1 MRQATIALG
10 ACVAALALSGG
21 GALAQNSAAPNDV
34 QSTYQAAQQA
44 GASAQKVAPPNLVL
58 PADKGG
64 GTWSE
69 HYGTNATTTM
79 PSTTSTAPS
88 TTPSGTNNNGTMTTP
103 GGNTTK

>member
-10 ACVAALALSGG
+10 ACVAALALSG

-69 HYGTNATTTM
+69 HYGTNAATTTT
-79 PSTTSTAPS
+79 PSTTTTAPS